1 MRTLNMA
8 VLAALGLAML
18 TGCEEKYQ
26 LTFVNGTQD
35 QRSVELVMPGGGPM
49 MIGTVDGMGDKA
61 RTSFKIDS
69 GDLPMTLKWRAGDLD
84 GLIPLDSKTAH
95 ELWIHIDRYR
105 TGPVDRKT
113 EINTHEKSESTEK
126 VHQGTVVQ

>member
-1 MRTLNMA
+1 MA

-61 RTSFKIDS
+61 RTSFKIES
-69 GDLPMTLKWRAGDLD
+69 GDLPMTLKCRAGDVE
-84 GLIPLDSKTAH
+84 GLIPLDSRTAH
-95 ELWIHIDRYR
+95 ELSIYIDPK
-105 TGPVDRKT
+105 GIKVVDRKT

-126 VHQGTVVQ
+126 VHQGTVVK